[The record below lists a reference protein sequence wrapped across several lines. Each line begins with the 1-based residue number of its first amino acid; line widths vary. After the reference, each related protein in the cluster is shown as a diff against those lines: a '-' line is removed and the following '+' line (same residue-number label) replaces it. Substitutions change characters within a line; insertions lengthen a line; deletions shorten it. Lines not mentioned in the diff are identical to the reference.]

1 MQKCFQKKIRY
12 RCSALVVKFFEK
24 YLWWSAIFGK
34 FAYNALRPWTT
45 AAGKLYFITTLINV
59 LNNNFCRTL
68 FLFRSSRSQVFF
80 KIGLLKNFAN
90 FTGKHLWWSPF
101 LIKLLKTGS
110 NTGVILWYLRNF
122 QEHCFYKTLFY
133 SDYFCVFWKSGKTF
147 SPEQLTNPMLAGV
160 PNIQRKS

>member
-45 AAGKLYFITTLINV
+45 AAGKLYFITTVINV

-110 NTGVILWYLRNF
+110 LTQVLSCDICEIFKNTFFTKHFFTVIASVCSEYFWYRWSWFHRGN
-122 QEHCFYKTLFY
+122 
-133 SDYFCVFWKSGKTF
+133 
-147 SPEQLTNPMLAGV
+147 
-160 PNIQRKS
+160 R